1 MGKIDIKED
10 IKMLVSFR
18 RIFDDSSLLV
28 KGKIIS
34 MYVFLFAANVG
45 GWIYAILTFHNDA
58 VFLGTSLLAWGY
70 GLRHAVDAD
79 HIAAIDNVTR
89 KLMHQKKRPVTVG
102 FFFSLGHSLVLV
114 IGVAAIYYVKSNVDG
129 LSFNSFNNESGI
141 VGTVVSTAFLLVI
154 GIMNLLIAISVYK
167 TFRTVTKGGEYVEE
181 DFDVLLNKRGFLA
194 RIFRPLFDL
203 VRKGWHMF
211 PIGVL
216 FGLGFDTV
224 TEVTLLAIAAT
235 EATKGMSLW
244 SIMVFPVLFTA
255 GMSLIDTTDGIAMLG
270 AYGWAF
276 VKPVRK
282 LFYNLAITSV
292 SVVVAL
298 VIGGIEGLGLFSQEF
313 NVSGG
318 WFWNVINVL
327 DNNFGYMG
335 YTIIAIFLVSWL
347 TCRATINMRT
357 RVNLD
362 ENPVWGEAGRA

>member
-1 MGKIDIKED
+1 V
-10 IKMLVSFR
+10 LSSFK
-18 RIFDDSSLLV
+18 RIFDDSSFLV

-34 MYVFLFAANVG
+34 IYFFLFAANIG
-45 GWIYAILTFHNDA
+45 GWLYAILTFHNDP

-89 KLMHQKKRPVTVG
+89 KLMQQNKRPVTVG

-114 IGVAAIYYVKSNVDG
+114 IGVAVIYYVKSNVNGD
-129 LSFNSFNNESGI
+129 SFSEFNNESGI
-141 VGTVVSTAFLLVI
+141 VGTAVSTAFLFVI

-181 DFDVLLNKRGFLA
+181 DFDMLLNKRGLFSRL
-194 RIFRPLFDL
+194 FRPLFEL
-203 VRKGWHMF
+203 VTKGWHML
-211 PIGVL
+211 PIGFL

-224 TEVTLLAIAAT
+224 TEVFLLGIAAN
-235 EATKGMSLW
+235 EAVKGMPLW
-244 SIMVFPVLFTA
+244 SIMVFPLLFTA

-282 LFYNLAITSV
+282 LFYNLTITSV

-298 VIGGIEGLGLFSQEF
+298 VIGGIEGLGLFSQEY

-318 WFWNVINVL
+318 WFWNVIGTLN
-327 DNNFGYMG
+327 NNFGYMG
-335 YTIIAIFLVSWL
+335 YTIIGIFLFSWVASVFIYKCNRYEDLDLKL
-347 TCRATINMRT
+347 TPDSQAK
-357 RVNLD
+357 
-362 ENPVWGEAGRA
+362 AGG